1 MVILNIFRTDSFNPN
16 KSEAQASLAFE
27 KANIL
32 YNLAARINNETLDS
46 INVENIKSSV
56 RDLCISATLFDW
68 ISNNFANAPLCDL
81 SPQFS
86 KILIDLCLLQAQ
98 EIAFF
103 SSIKEEK
110 GLKILARLSLGLMN
124 LLQSV
129 KELLFNIDYY
139 DVSWINRKLE
149 QKTVLHTFIH
159 CLIMAEFWDSQELYD
174 ISYDLFSTSFR
185 IFGEANIKNKN
196 SLNDYL
202 KISVLRSEKER
213 QNISYEGKKVS
224 DSQTKLEPYY
234 LANILDFK
242 NLIRPYSM
250 SYTSLFAQVFPLNI
264 IELQSEFEAKANT
277 IIKTLTRSLDEV
289 SSVFDAVTIK
299 VFSNME
305 NFIIELRNCVLNDD
319 ANAIRKLLNEFDAR
333 MIKITSLKNNIE
345 LKGMTDQIESS
356 YVNGMI
362 MIKNLE
368 EVALNLEK
376 SKIRLVLNDNALLQT
391 LHSFFKEKYS
401 LTVENITGFLS
412 QYEEYSIKRS
422 ELLEQ
427 LKSEVMMSI
436 IFTF

>member
-1 MVILNIFRTDSFNPN
+1 
-16 KSEAQASLAFE
+16 
-27 KANIL
+27 
-32 YNLAARINNETLDS
+32 
-46 INVENIKSSV
+46 
-56 RDLCISATLFDW
+56 
-68 ISNNFANAPLCDL
+68 
-81 SPQFS
+81 
-86 KILIDLCLLQAQ
+86 
-98 EIAFF
+98 
-103 SSIKEEK
+103 
-110 GLKILARLSLGLMN
+110 
-124 LLQSV
+124 
-129 KELLFNIDYY
+129 
-139 DVSWINRKLE
+139 
-149 QKTVLHTFIH
+149 
-159 CLIMAEFWDSQELYD
+159 
-174 ISYDLFSTSFR
+174 
-185 IFGEANIKNKN
+185 
-196 SLNDYL
+196 
-202 KISVLRSEKER
+202 
-213 QNISYEGKKVS
+213 
-224 DSQTKLEPYY
+224 
-234 LANILDFK
+234 
-242 NLIRPYSM
+242 M